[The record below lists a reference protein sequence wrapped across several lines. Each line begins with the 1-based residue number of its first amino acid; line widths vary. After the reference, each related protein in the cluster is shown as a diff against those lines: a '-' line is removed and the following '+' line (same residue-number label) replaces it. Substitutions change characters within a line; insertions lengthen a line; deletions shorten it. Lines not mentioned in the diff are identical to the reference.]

1 MIFFKKGDIEV
12 KFDWDIAY
20 SIPGTGEEVDIR
32 ANIEQGHPTN
42 ISGVVVRKSWY
53 YSISNNE
60 PMLTIT
66 LE

>member
-1 MIFFKKGDIEV
+1 MIFFQKGDVEV
-12 KFDWDIAY
+12 RFDCDTHP
-20 SIPGTGEEVDIR
+20 IPSTGDYVDIR

-42 ISGVVVRKSWY
+42 IEGTVVRKSWY
-53 YSISNNE
+53 YSISNTE